1 MRYSKRVRLVTASA
15 LLGSLLLMGCQRSDD
30 RKDAPGQRQTSQ
42 APASPHPGAATDAAV
57 APDADSAAAAARP
70 RGPDRPLNVLLLTID
85 SMRADMPWNGY
96 PRAIAPNLSKLAEK
110 SVVYENAYSVSSYT
124 AKSVAAILTGR
135 WPSTLYRTGWFFA
148 GYAKDNLFFTEA
160 LQEHGAR
167 TISWHGH
174 AYFGRGKGLD
184 QGFDE
189 WHLVPGIRFDAQT
202 DPNVTSDKMTELGI
216 KLLKDPANTGKQFFA
231 WAHYMDPHDEY
242 VQHKES
248 PEFGKKNRDRYDSE
262 IFYTDL
268 WIQKLLDFCA
278 EQPWWKDTAVIISAD
293 HGEAFGE
300 HNMYK
305 HAFQLWE
312 VLIRIPLVVYAPGI
326 TPKRITERRST
337 IDLAPTIM
345 DLMRQPQL
353 PTFVGKSLVPE
364 LYGAVKP
371 DDREPIVAELAEDSH
386 NPQVR
391 AIVQGDYKLIV
402 YGDPTVNSLLF
413 NIKSDPGETKDLA
426 KAEPDKHAAMLQVY
440 RDTYAKIPTIQP
452 YGGMK
457 LKSGKEAR
465 GPAAAPKT
473 SADAGTPAP
482 KP

>member
-1 MRYSKRVRLVTASA
+1 MRYSKRVRIVIASA
-15 LLGSLLLMGCQRSDD
+15 LLGSLLLAGCKRSADQEE
-30 RKDAPGQRQTSQ
+30 APAQRQGSETPAQGRAAAKASDAAASLDAA
-42 APASPHPGAATDAAV
+42 APAAAK
-57 APDADSAAAAARP
+57 PKRP
-70 RGPDRPLNVLLLTID
+70 ERPLNVLLLTID
-85 SMRADMPWNGY
+85 SMRSDMPWNGY
-96 PRAIAPNLSKLAEK
+96 PRAIAPNLTKLAEK

-148 GYAKDNLFFTEA
+148 GYAKDNVFFTEA
-160 LQEHGAR
+160 LQDRGIR
-167 TISWHGH
+167 TLSWHGH
-174 AYFGRGKGLD
+174 AYFGRGKGLE

-189 WHLVPGIRFDAQT
+189 WHVVPGIRFDAQT

-242 VQHKES
+242 VKHEES
-248 PEFGKKNRDRYDSE
+248 PDFGKKNRDRYDSE

-300 HNMYK
+300 HGMYK

-312 VLIRIPLVVYAPGI
+312 VLIRIPLVIYAPGV
-326 TPKRITERRST
+326 TPKRISERRST

-345 DLMRQPQL
+345 DLMGQPPL
-353 PTFVGKSLVPE
+353 PTFVGESLVPE
-364 LYGAVKP
+364 LYGAAQPKS
-371 DDREPIVAELAEDSH
+371 REPIVAELAEDSH
-386 NPQVR
+386 NPQIR
-391 AIVQGDYKLIV
+391 AVVQGDYKLIV
-402 YGDPTVNSLLF
+402 YGDPMVNSLLF
-413 NIKSDPGETKDLA
+413 NLRSDPGETKDLA
-426 KAEPDKHAAMLQVY
+426 KAEPDRHAAMLQLY

-457 LKSGKEAR
+457 LKSGREAR
-465 GPAAAPKT
+465 GPSSAPKGA
-473 SADAGTPAP
+473 ADAGSPAA